1 MNMMLID
8 SAEVPII
15 KLRFRGVLVDI
26 SIDQIGGLA
35 TLILLRE
42 IDELIGR
49 NGLLKRSVL
58 MIKSWFLCEANL
70 LGSFMGCMATYAL
83 YVLVVHIINN
93 YGGEE
98 GLKTPLDVFKR
109 FF

>member
-42 IDELIGR
+42 IDELIG
-49 NGLLKRSVL
+49 
-58 MIKSWFLCEANL
+58 
-70 LGSFMGCMATYAL
+70 
-83 YVLVVHIINN
+83 
-93 YGGEE
+93 
-98 GLKTPLDVFKR
+98 
-109 FF
+109 